1 MALSDQAILAGNA
14 VFISRVQ
21 EALVAA
27 CVAIQSEATSTAFHY
42 ARTRFATQ
50 VMQQMATAPM
60 QWPQAFAF
68 SVATDA
74 NVIGDATAAGTITL
88 TAANIVAQ
96 QALITDAHINAAV
109 SSQFNSFF
117 NVAT

>member
-1 MALSDQAILAGNA
+1 MALSDQAVLAANA
-14 VFISRVQ
+14 AFISRVQ
-21 EALVAA
+21 ESLVAT
-27 CVAIQSEATSTAFHY
+27 CVAIQSEATSTAYHY
-42 ARTRFATQ
+42 SRARFATQ
-50 VMQQMATAPM
+50 VMQQMATQPT

-74 NVIGDATAAGTITL
+74 NVISDATAAGTVTL
-88 TAANIVAQ
+88 TSGNVATQ

-109 SSQFNSFF
+109 SGQFNSFF